1 MRAFSN
7 IVPARAKRSPRP
19 FRPSRAACLL
29 RTTSG
34 FTLGE
39 VLVTVL
45 LVGLLTLAVAMG
57 IGSALGSYGTI
68 KQATDANA
76 LLTNAVTAVE
86 DELRFAYD
94 VEAVSVSASTDIG
107 TNGTTAYTFDS
118 SVRGYRLYMANA
130 TDGDGVASITLN
142 GVNALDADGKQEDLP
157 TGVDTLAALPLLN
170 TDTAGA
176 GASVQLTALTWQP
189 SPDGRGG
196 LWEFSVKVSGAG
208 HDAESGTI
216 KVRAVNNW

>member
-7 IVPARAKRSPRP
+7 IVPARAKRSLRLP
-19 FRPSRAACLL
+19 RPSRAVRLL

-57 IGSALGSYGTI
+57 IGSAIGSYSTI

-94 VEAVSVSASTDIG
+94 VETVPVAADTGV
-107 TNGTTAYTFDS
+107 NGTTAYTFDS
-118 SVRGYRLYMANA
+118 SVRGYRLYLANA
-130 TDGDGVASITLN
+130 TDSGGVTSITLN
-142 GVNALDADGKQEDLP
+142 GVNALDADGSQENLP
-157 TGVDTLAALPLLN
+157 ANVDTLAALPLLN
-170 TDTAGA
+170 TDTAGT
-176 GASVQLTALTWQP
+176 GASVQLTKLSWQP

-208 HDAESGTI
+208 HDVESGTI

>member
-1 MRAFSN
+1 MRAFRD
-7 IVPARAKRSPRP
+7 IFAVRAKHSPRP
-19 FRPSRAACLL
+19 FRPSRATRLL

-57 IGSALGSYGTI
+57 IGSAIGSYSTI

-94 VEAVSVSASTDIG
+94 VETVSVAADTGI
-107 TNGTTAYTFDS
+107 NGTTAYTFDS
-118 SVRGYRLYMANA
+118 SVRGYRLYLANA
-130 TDGDGVASITLN
+130 MDSEGVTSITLN
-142 GVNALDADGKQEDLP
+142 GVNALDADGGQKDLP
-157 TGVDTLAALPLLN
+157 PGVDTLAALPLLN
-170 TDTAGA
+170 TDTAGT
-176 GASVQLTALTWQP
+176 GASVQLTTLTWTP
-189 SPDGRGG
+189 SPDGHGG

-208 HDAESGTI
+208 HDVESGTI

>member
-1 MRAFSN
+1 MR
-7 IVPARAKRSPRP
+7 
-19 FRPSRAACLL
+19 LL

-57 IGSALGSYGTI
+57 IGSAIGSYSTI

-94 VEAVSVSASTDIG
+94 VEAVSVAAG
-107 TNGTTAYTFDS
+107 TGIDGNGTTAYTFDS
-118 SVRGYRLYMANA
+118 SVRGYRLYLANT
-130 TDGDGVASITLN
+130 TDSDGVTSITLN
-142 GVNALDADGKQEDLP
+142 GVNALDADGKQANLP
-157 TGVDTLAALPLLN
+157 ADVDTLAALPLLN
-170 TDTAGA
+170 IDTAGT
-176 GASVQLTALTWQP
+176 GASVQLTELTWTP
-189 SPDGRGG
+189 SPNGRGG
-196 LWEFSVKVSGAG
+196 LWTFSVKVSGAG
-208 HDAESGTI
+208 QDAESGTI
-216 KVRAVNNW
+216 TVRAVNNW

>member
-1 MRAFSN
+1 MRDFPN
-7 IVPARAKRSPRP
+7 IVAARVKRSLRP
-19 FRPSRAACLL
+19 PRAARLL
-29 RTTSG
+29 HTTSG

-45 LVGLLTLAVAMG
+45 LVGLLTLAVAVG

-94 VEAVSVSASTDIG
+94 VETVPVAAGTGIG
-107 TNGTTAYTFDS
+107 ANGTTAYTFDS
-118 SVRGYRLYMANA
+118 SVRGYRLYLANA
-130 TDGDGVASITLN
+130 TASGVTSITLN
-142 GVNALDADGKQEDLP
+142 GVNALDADGTQQDLP
-157 TGVDTLAALPLLN
+157 GSVDTLAALPLLN
-170 TDTAGA
+170 TDTTGT
-176 GASVQLTALTWQP
+176 GASVQLAALSWTP
-189 SPDGRGG
+189 NPDGRGG
-196 LWEFSVKVSGAG
+196 LWEFSVKVSGVG

-216 KVRAVNNW
+216 TVRAVNNW